1 MLYTVSKQSNFTQR
15 DLDYF
20 KNTFDNRHVF
30 LHKLLEKYNKDDIAF
45 VECNSLLSDCLKYIK
60 ENKLTSEYKKVIVY
74 MSELYW
80 DTINSSSVIN
90 SLLDNNIFI
99 IFNFF
104 TKESPYE
111 LKNKSYSSIGSFL
124 DITEHYIKRYTFEK
138 KEPKYNLISKFGRPN
153 NERIKFH
160 NELKDY
166 KLFVYSINN
175 FDYNNDYHT
184 KKVFESEKNLSGD
197 FKSTTLPNEDFESIF
212 SLDIETRL
220 SQYEEAPHLVSCTEK
235 TLKSFLFKRPTINVM
250 QKEAY
255 EYFESFGFIFPNY
268 FGLNHKTEQIQICKK
283 ICELSLEDCKSMALE
298 YSYAYE
304 TNYKKVMDF
313 LKHHKIKLDNI
324 FYELYHK

>member
-1 MLYTVSKQSNFTQR
+1 MIIASAISKSAMTPSFIGLMASIFPGVLPSIDFASLPTAKT
-15 DLDYF
+15 DLLF
-20 KNTFDNRHVF
+20 
-30 LHKLLEKYNKDDIAF
+30 
-45 VECNSLLSDCLKYIK
+45 LLSVAIATTD
-60 ENKLTSEYKKVIVY
+60 
-74 MSELYW
+74 
-80 DTINSSSVIN
+80 
-90 SLLDNNIFI
+90 
-99 IFNFF
+99 
-104 TKESPYE
+104 
-111 LKNKSYSSIGSFL
+111 GSFN
-124 DITEHYIKRYTFEK
+124 IIPFPFTYTSVLAVPRSK
-138 KEPKYNLISKFGRPN
+138 PISSLK
-153 NERIKFH
+153 
-160 NELKDY
+160 NELKDF
-166 KLFVYSINN
+166 KSFVYSINN

-197 FKSTTLPNEDFESIF
+197 FKSITLPSEDFESIF
-212 SLDIETRL
+212 SLDVETRL